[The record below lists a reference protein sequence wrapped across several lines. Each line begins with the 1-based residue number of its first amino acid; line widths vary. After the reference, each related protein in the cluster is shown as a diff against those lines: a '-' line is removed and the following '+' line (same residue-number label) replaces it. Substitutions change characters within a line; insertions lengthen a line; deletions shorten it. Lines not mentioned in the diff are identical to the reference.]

1 MGLWE
6 TTGMTEKLRTPRVGD
21 VVGIAEQRGTFVV
34 SGIDHRGKKV
44 NLDSLG
50 SQGPKVLGVFWASL
64 TYRDELDESQN
75 ALRVVREATE
85 D

>member
-1 MGLWE
+1 
-6 TTGMTEKLRTPRVGD
+6 MTEKLRTPRVGD
-21 VVGIAEQRGTFVV
+21 IVGITGQRGTFVV
-34 SGIDHRGKKV
+34 ASIDHHGQKV

-50 SQGPKVLGVFWASL
+50 SQGPKAFGVSWASL
-64 TYRDELDESQN
+64 TYRDALDESQN